1 MADEPLLDLNTLIRR
16 PSIDVDGTRYELFS
30 VDELS
35 VLASHRF
42 SVWAR
47 RIEQIDAGTAEEDGA
62 ELGTL
67 IDKAAQAALVDMPAS
82 VFEALTGVHKREIVD
97 VFTALLLGKKLA
109 AVGVVRRAMGVP
121 SIGETSSPG
130 SSDIMADRRDGG
142 WLKRLL
148 RWCGLI

>member
-1 MADEPLLDLNTLIRR
+1 MADEPLLDLNTLIKR
-16 PSIDVDGTRYELFS
+16 PTIDVDGTRYELFS

-42 SVWAR
+42 TVWAR

-67 IDKAAQAALVDMPAS
+67 IDKAAQAALVDMPAA
-82 VFEALTGVHKREIVD
+82 VFETLTGVHKREITD
-97 VFTALLLGKKLA
+97 VFTALLLRKKLA
-109 AVGVVRRAMGVP
+109 AVGAMGRAMGVQP
-121 SIGETSSPG
+121 IGETSSPG
-130 SSDIMADRRDGG
+130 SSDIMADRPDGG

>member
-1 MADEPLLDLNTLIRR
+1 MAEKVLLDLNTLIQR
-16 PSIDVDGTRYELFS
+16 PAIDVDGTRYELFS

-47 RIEQIDAGTAEEDGA
+47 RIEAIEAGTDEEEAA
-62 ELGTL
+62 ELAVL
-67 IDKAAQAALVDMPAS
+67 VDKVAQAALVDMPAA
-82 VFEALTGVHKREIVD
+82 VFETLSGAQRREIAN
-97 VFTALLLGKKLA
+97 VFIALLLRKQLA
-109 AVGVVRRAMGVP
+109 AVGAITRAMGVQP
-121 SIGETSSPG
+121 TGATSSPG
-130 SSDIMADRRDGG
+130 SSDITAATPDGG

>member
-16 PSIDVDGTRYELFS
+16 PTIDVDGTRYELFS
-30 VDELS
+30 IDELS

-47 RIEQIDAGTAEEDGA
+47 RIEAIDAAGDESEAA
-62 ELGTL
+62 ELKEL
-67 IDKAAQAALVDMPAS
+67 IDKVAEAAIVDMPAS
-82 VFEALTGVHKREIVD
+82 VFETLSGVHRREITD
-97 VFTALLLGKKLA
+97 VFTALLLRKKLA
-109 AVGVVRRAMGVP
+109 AVGAMTRAMGVP
-121 SIGETSSPG
+121 PTGETSSPG
-130 SSDIMADRRDGG
+130 SSDIMAATRDGG